1 MAISILIVD
10 NEEIV
15 RDILFRLVSRSL
27 PNAILHVTAKFELA
41 LYLCATF
48 KVDILITTTSMPPNS
63 SNDMLEAVRGI
74 EYNPVKIIIMT
85 SSGDENVL
93 DKLSNI
99 PNTFIIQKPINMNE
113 LIDLINEKVTEIE
126 IGRLGQSGSTS

>member
-10 NEEIV
+10 NEEIA

-48 KVDILITTTSMPPNS
+48 KVDILITTTSLPSNS

-74 EYNPVKIIIMT
+74 EYNPIKIIIMT
-85 SSGDENVL
+85 SSGDKNVL

-99 PNTFIIQKPINMNE
+99 PNTYIIQKPINMSE
-113 LIDLINEKVTEIE
+113 LIDLINEKIAEIE